1 MALLQYETMT
11 EKDHRIARSAYWAM
25 CDLID
30 EQVGRILGTL
40 DESGL
45 RNRTIVIFMSD
56 HGEMLGD
63 HGIYLKGPFFYEPAV
78 HVPLIISCPGLIDPG
93 RSRALVELTDLAQT
107 LLDAVGLPHHPG
119 MQGESLWP
127 LLMGETARDH
137 HRDDIY
143 CEYYNALTTHKDPKA
158 YGTMVRTDRYKLVVA
173 HGQNT
178 GELYDL
184 ANDPDETDNE
194 WENPEY
200 LKTKTELLTRMMDRM
215 AWTVDPL
222 PLREAPW

>member
-1 MALLQYETMT
+1 MGL
-11 EKDHRIARSAYWAM
+11 IA
-25 CDLID
+25 
-30 EQVGRILGTL
+30 
-40 DESGL
+40 
-45 RNRTIVIFMSD
+45 TI
-56 HGEMLGD
+56 
-63 HGIYLKGPFFYEPAV
+63 KKPAV
-78 HVPLIISCPGLIDPG
+78 RVPLVISYPAGIGGG
-93 RSRALVELTDLAQT
+93 RRSSALVQLMDLAQT

-119 MQGESLWP
+119 MQGKSLWP
-127 LLMGETARDH
+127 LLINETDRAH
-137 HRDDIY
+137 HRDDVY

-184 ANDPDETDNE
+184 ANDPSETNNQSD
-194 WENPEY
+194 NPEY
-200 LKTKTELLTRMMDRM
+200 LKTKMELLTRLTDRM